1 MIQHHDHDGA
11 CSCGLI
17 DVHAHCLS
25 TRYRQAL
32 TDAGLLSLDGGYPIP
47 DWSSQS
53 ALEVMDRDGIDTML
67 LSVTSPTVSF
77 LKTAGERV
85 KLARQINEELAQTAK
100 DHPGRFGGF
109 VTLPLPHVAECVA
122 EVRYALDELKLDGV
136 IIETNADGR
145 YLGDPQLE
153 PIFAELDERRAKVFL
168 HPTTP
173 ACFEKVGLQRP
184 APLFEFPVDTGRT
197 IVDMIFAGTFERY
210 PNVSLIV
217 PHAGGV
223 LPSIAHRIALLSGM
237 PVMKPAPKP
246 GADVIRVL
254 QRLYYDLAMSANQA
268 TFDSLRTLAPLS
280 QILYGTDFPFQS
292 SSNVQANSANFRKLK
307 GLSLEE
313 HIEIARS
320 NALRLFPQHA
330 HGHHLKNPMA
340 AS

>member
-1 MIQHHDHDGA
+1 M
-11 CSCGLI
+11 
-17 DVHAHCLS
+17 
-25 TRYRQAL
+25 RYRQAL

-47 DWSSQS
+47 DWSSKL

-100 DHPGRFGGF
+100 EHPGRFGGF
-109 VTLPLPHVAECVA
+109 ATLPLPHVAECVS

-136 IIETNADGR
+136 IIQTNADGR
-145 YLGDPQLE
+145 YLGNPELE
-153 PIFAELDERRAKVFL
+153 PIFGELNEHEAKVFL

-184 APLFEFPVDTGRT
+184 APLFEYPVDTGRT
-197 IVDMIFAGTFERY
+197 IVDMIFSGTFERF

-223 LPSIAHRIALLSGM
+223 LPSIAHRIALLSNM
-237 PVMKPAPKP
+237 PVMKPWPKA
-246 GADVIRVL
+246 GTDVIGIL

-292 SSNVQANSANFRKLK
+292 SGNVQANAGNFRKLK
-307 GLSLEE
+307 GLSTKE
-313 HIEIARS
+313 HVDIARE
-320 NALRLFPQHA
+320 NALRLFRQYA
-330 HGHHLKNPMA
+330 EQRQ
-340 AS
+340 

>member
-1 MIQHHDHDGA
+1 
-11 CSCGLI
+11 
-17 DVHAHCLS
+17 
-25 TRYRQAL
+25 
-32 TDAGLLSLDGGYPIP
+32 
-47 DWSSQS
+47 
-53 ALEVMDRDGIDTML
+53 
-67 LSVTSPTVSF
+67 
-77 LKTAGERV
+77 LK
-85 KLARQINEELAQTAK
+85 
-100 DHPGRFGGF
+100 
-109 VTLPLPHVAECVA
+109 
-122 EVRYALDELKLDGV
+122 
-136 IIETNADGR
+136 
-145 YLGDPQLE
+145 
-153 PIFAELDERRAKVFL
+153 
-168 HPTTP
+168 
-173 ACFEKVGLQRP
+173 KVGLQRP

-246 GADVIRVL
+246 GADVIRIL

-292 SSNVQANSANFRKLK
+292 SSNVQANSASFRELK

-313 HIEIARS
+313 HVEIARS

-330 HGHHLKNPMA
+330 HGHHGQ
-340 AS
+340 